1 MKKYLVLLLLF
12 ACTESNVE
20 RKETSVDVRLMLPLN
35 NNLQWLNFW
44 VAKGAGYFEE
54 VGLNLEIIT
63 PENPRGGNKI
73 MLEKKADVSVMPRP
87 MFLSL
92 LAKEAELTAFAN
104 LLSNDPIN
112 LVVNQN
118 LIKDIDSLNS
128 LSLKEKLLLLKGK
141 TIGVASGPVSRLNKL
156 FEVAN
161 IKPDSLFQIKIIS
174 GKEQNQAF
182 AEGQVDALYAHT
194 PYLEKAITENN
205 GFILINQSA
214 GEVPEMANRHIH
226 LMVAQKDF
234 IKNNPETIS
243 KICEAIYKAQKLVH
257 SDKQAA
263 LEAIRKSEIKLQA
276 PNALEI
282 LFDIYEPAVPKNP
295 EVFGEI
301 LVKELDLFPSSRE
314 IPQLDSIAIAKNM
327 DNTFAQK
334 AVQSL
339 KTKE

>member
-1 MKKYLVLLLLF
+1 
-12 ACTESNVE
+12 
-20 RKETSVDVRLMLPLN
+20 
-35 NNLQWLNFW
+35 
-44 VAKGAGYFEE
+44 
-54 VGLNLEIIT
+54 
-63 PENPRGGNKI
+63 
-73 MLEKKADVSVMPRP
+73 

-118 LIKDIDSLNS
+118 LIKDTDGLHS

-161 IKPDSLFQIKIIS
+161 IKADSLFQIKIIS
-174 GKEQNQAF
+174 GKQQNQAF
-182 AEGQVDALYAHT
+182 AKGQVDALYAHT

-205 GFILINQSA
+205 ALILINQSA

-226 LMVAQKDF
+226 LMVAQKNF

-243 KICEAIYKAQKLVH
+243 KICKAIYKAQMLIH

-263 LEAIRKSEIKLQA
+263 VNAIRKSEIRLQA

-282 LFDIYEPAVPKNP
+282 LFDIYEPAVPQNP

-301 LVKELDLFPSSRE
+301 LTKELDLFPTSRE
-314 IPQLDSIAIAKNM
+314 TPQLDSLAIAKSV

-339 KTKE
+339 KMKQ